1 MHWYFIFLNETQNLG
16 SCTYFVLLDDN
27 TSCFSPVLDDYTW
40 PNHPIGLKFFSS
52 ISIPDFVNKM
62 AIIYIFPSFVYF
74 YELLGLLFEN
84 PFPLIHSFLPICSCN
99 IQLAAKTFNKK
110 RYEQRYRTSH
120 QQAFKLHNSFLQGF
134 LFNKLQLSWRDSD
147 QI

>member
-1 MHWYFIFLNETQNLG
+1 MLLEAFILKSVQDCLVLVNEIENDNMHWYFIFLNEIQNLG
-16 SCTYFVLLDDN
+16 SCIYFVLLDDN

-52 ISIPDFVNKM
+52 ISIPDFVNKL
-62 AIIYIFPSFVYF
+62 AIIYIYIFPSFVYF

-99 IQLAAKTFNKK
+99 IQLAAKTLNKK
-110 RYEQRYRTSH
+110 RY
-120 QQAFKLHNSFLQGF
+120 
-134 LFNKLQLSWRDSD
+134 
-147 QI
+147 

>member
-1 MHWYFIFLNETQNLG
+1 MIICIGILFFWMRFKIWVHVYILCCWMTIQAVSPRYLMTIHGRT
-16 SCTYFVLLDDN
+16 TLLDW
-27 TSCFSPVLDDYTW
+27 S
-40 PNHPIGLKFFSS
+40 FFSS

-99 IQLAAKTFNKK
+99 MQLTAKTFNKK
-110 RYEQRYRTSH
+110 GMNSDIELPIS
-120 QQAFKLHNSFLQGF
+120 KLSNYTTPFCKVFFLI
-134 LFNKLQLSWRDSD
+134 NYN
-147 QI
+147 